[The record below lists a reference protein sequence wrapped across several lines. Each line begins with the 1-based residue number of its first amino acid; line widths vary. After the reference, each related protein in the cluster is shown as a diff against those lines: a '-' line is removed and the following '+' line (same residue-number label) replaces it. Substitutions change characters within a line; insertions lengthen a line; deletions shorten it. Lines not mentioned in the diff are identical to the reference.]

1 MHKITKTLAA
11 ALTLSLVMT
20 GCQSGGNLAK
30 RDYKALDYVKLG
42 EYKGLEA
49 EQIEEKKEL
58 TEEEKEAVLEEVLS
72 AYSEETEVTGRG
84 AQTGDYVS
92 MSYKCY
98 QDGELID
105 ESGDEE
111 IETQL
116 GAYTFFDE
124 EGEAQLMGCQPGDKR
139 TIKLTE
145 SDGEDEYNYTYEVE
159 ISRIYDIIMPE
170 ADDEIAQTEGYASL
184 QEMEDVLYQNALDTA
199 NQDYLAATK
208 AQLLQSV
215 VSTSEINGYPQS
227 LYDKTY
233 EQMNISYQDFFG
245 MSLEELYADDEES
258 LKAAVEETLAQELV
272 VEALA
277 DQEKITV
284 SKSELDEYKES
295 IVALYDYTDVTALEE
310 EYADEILIDSLLNE
324 KVQDYLLSQA
334 KITYVT
340 EEEYYGYEEGFEED
354 FLDDSAEDEMLID
367 QEMTEDEV

>member
-1 MHKITKTLAA
+1 
-11 ALTLSLVMT
+11 
-20 GCQSGGNLAK
+20 
-30 RDYKALDYVKLG
+30 
-42 EYKGLEA
+42 
-49 EQIEEKKEL
+49 
-58 TEEEKEAVLEEVLS
+58 
-72 AYSEETEVTGRG
+72 
-84 AQTGDYVS
+84 
-92 MSYKCY
+92 
-98 QDGELID
+98 
-105 ESGDEE
+105 
-111 IETQL
+111 
-116 GAYTFFDE
+116 
-124 EGEAQLMGCQPGDKR
+124 
-139 TIKLTE
+139 
-145 SDGEDEYNYTYEVE
+145 
-159 ISRIYDIIMPE
+159 MPE

-233 EQMNISYQDFFG
+233 EQMNISYQDYFG

-258 LKAAVEETLAQELV
+258 LKAAVAETLAQELV

-295 IVALYDYTDVTALEE
+295 IVALYDYTDVAALEE

>member
-295 IVALYDYTDVTALEE
+295 IVALYDYTDVAALEE

>member
-84 AQTGDYVS
+84 AQTGDYVA
-92 MSYKCY
+92 MFYKCY

>member
-1 MHKITKTLAA
+1 MHKIKKTLAA

-20 GCQSGGNLAK
+20 GCQSGSNLAK

-84 AQTGDYVS
+84 AQTGDYVA

-116 GAYTFFDE
+116 GSYTFFDE
-124 EGEAQLMGCQPGDKR
+124 EGEAQLMGCQPGDAR

-159 ISRIYDIIMPE
+159 VSRIYDIIMPE

-233 EQMNISYQDFFG
+233 EQMNISYQDYFG

-367 QEMTEDEV
+367 QAVTEDKV